1 MMMLANP
8 LNTRLTATAPMS
20 RFFDRSK
27 MLEGCEFFYFLDR
40 ANLNQTYFLQNG
52 YTS

>member
-1 MMMLANP
+1 MMLTNP
-8 LNTRLTATAPMS
+8 LYTRLPATPPMS
-20 RFFDRSK
+20 RFFYSFE
-27 MLEGCEFFYFLDR
+27 MHEGCEFFYFLDR

>member
-1 MMMLANP
+1 MMPTNP
-8 LNTRLTATAPMS
+8 LDTRLPATPPMS
-20 RFFDRSK
+20 RFFYSSK
-27 MLEGCEFFYFLDR
+27 MHEGCEFFYFLDR

>member
-1 MMMLANP
+1 MMLANP
-8 LNTRLTATAPMS
+8 LYTRLPATPPMS

-27 MLEGCEFFYFLDR
+27 MLEGCEFFYFLDQ
-40 ANLNQTYFLQNG
+40 ANPNQTYFLQNG

>member
-1 MMMLANP
+1 MMLANP
-8 LNTRLTATAPMS
+8 LYTRLPATPPMS

-40 ANLNQTYFLQNG
+40 ENLNQTYFLQNG

>member
-1 MMMLANP
+1 MMPENP
-8 LNTRLTATAPMS
+8 LFIRLTAMPPMS
-20 RFFDRSK
+20 RFFDRSE

-52 YTS
+52 YTG